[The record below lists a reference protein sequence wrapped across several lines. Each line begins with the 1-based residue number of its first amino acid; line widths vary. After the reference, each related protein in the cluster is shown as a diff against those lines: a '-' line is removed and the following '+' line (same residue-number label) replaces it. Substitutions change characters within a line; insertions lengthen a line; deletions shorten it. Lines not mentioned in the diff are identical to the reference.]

1 MKLKIK
7 TNFDFGKLSNK
18 MPTIINDYL
27 SGYARGTET
36 GSKQN
41 IDNGLAD
48 IKDSTKKWR
57 RSKGYPEHP
66 PLKASGK
73 MYNSIKADKNKLKI
87 LDYGKWH
94 DEGKV
99 PTTKARP
106 FIGSTK
112 ENEKIIDDKFNKDI
126 DQFLSK

>member
-41 IDNGLAD
+41 IDNGLAA

-57 RSKGYPEHP
+57 RSK
-66 PLKASGK
+66 S
-73 MYNSIKADKNKLKI
+73 
-87 LDYGKWH
+87 
-94 DEGKV
+94 V
-99 PTTKARP
+99 
-106 FIGSTK
+106 
-112 ENEKIIDDKFNKDI
+112 
-126 DQFLSK
+126 